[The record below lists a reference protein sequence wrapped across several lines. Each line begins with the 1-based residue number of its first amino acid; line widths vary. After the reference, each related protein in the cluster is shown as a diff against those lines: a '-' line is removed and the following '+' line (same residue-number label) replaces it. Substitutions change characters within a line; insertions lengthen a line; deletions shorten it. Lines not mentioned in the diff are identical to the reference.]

1 MLKDGQIH
9 EQGSFRELVELNG
22 IFASMWANQVSSSEG
37 PAPSIAEASIK
48 QEVSGYA
55 VDTAEVEELQDAQPE
70 EIAEQLVEP
79 VSEAIEPTTSVH
91 AEPVDADAGEEIPSS
106 QSFTTEPQPFPTS
119 IDTPE
124 VPAETPAAQEPTI
137 EEALIHSPT
146 PISAPIAFP
155 TSGDSQSE
163 IHRVDTPAS
172 GAPAQV
178 VIPMPTPTP
187 GPAVTF
193 GASVN
198 SPPSRTGTPDPDSE
212 PKRKRISSQNFQRLA
227 RRISLT
233 TRRTGSSTS
242 MIPSISGL
250 PGFKREQS
258 PRVSSD
264 DAATRGEG
272 SNAGTSN
279 DSPAGSITG
288 AGDDSKGKL
297 KKKDKKDKN
306 RKGTL

>member
-1 MLKDGQIH
+1 MLKDGQIY

-22 IFASMWANQVSSSEG
+22 LFASMWANQVSSSEG

-70 EIAEQLVEP
+70 EIAEQPTEP
-79 VSEAIEPTTSVH
+79 VSEAVEPAPSVR
-91 AEPVDADAGEEIPSS
+91 AEPVDVDEEAVP
-106 QSFTTEPQPFPTS
+106 TEPLVTEPQPFPTS
-119 IDTPE
+119 ADTPD
-124 VPAETPAAQEPTI
+124 VPAETPATQEPTI

-146 PISAPIAFP
+146 PLSSPIAFP
-155 TSGDSQSE
+155 TSSDSQSE

-172 GAPAQV
+172 GTPAPVAMPV
-178 VIPMPTPTP
+178 PTPAP

-198 SPPSRTGTPDPDSE
+198 SPPSRTGTPDPESE

-233 TRRTGSSTS
+233 TRRSGSSTS
-242 MIPSISGL
+242 MIPSIPGL

-272 SNAGTSN
+272 SNAGASN